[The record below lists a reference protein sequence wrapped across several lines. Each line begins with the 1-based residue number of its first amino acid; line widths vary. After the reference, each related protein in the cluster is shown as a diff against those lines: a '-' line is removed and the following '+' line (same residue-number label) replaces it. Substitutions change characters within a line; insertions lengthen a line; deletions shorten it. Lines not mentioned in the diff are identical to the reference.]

1 MRRVAVCLRP
11 YREDKGDMEYL
22 AVLLPSAG
30 VGAVFYFAMRALFN
44 ADRSERAALARAE
57 EEVQK
62 DHGDET
68 CIHSDE
74 DYESVRRTT
83 S

>member
-1 MRRVAVCLRP
+1 
-11 YREDKGDMEYL
+11 MEYL

-44 ADRSERAALARAE
+44 ADRSERQALARAE
-57 EEVQK
+57 EDVRQH
-62 DHGDET
+62 HGDET
-68 CIHSDE
+68 SVRGFE
-74 DYESVRRTT
+74 DYESWRRTN

>member
-1 MRRVAVCLRP
+1 
-11 YREDKGDMEYL
+11 MEYL

-44 ADRSERAALARAE
+44 ADRSERQALARAE
-57 EEVQK
+57 EEIGQ
-62 DHGDET
+62 DHGDDK
-68 CIHSDE
+68 SLRGYE
-74 DYESVRRTT
+74 DYESVRRTN